1 MANYVKFKQGL
12 KKDFNTTNQPLTNG
26 MIYFVIDEHNN
37 GSIYYDTIVDGE
49 HATKEGTVHRVKFSG
64 LPIKITG
71 SVIGTGVISKDGE
84 TIEINTST
92 NHSHGLAHQDFT
104 VTLSNDDTNLKWTRL
119 GNQNGEGFWLKSI
132 KGDVKAPAWFQPNYG
147 AGIAFGGGSTKG
159 IISVKYNEPSIR
171 FAGGNG
177 DAPVWYFTI
186 TGAND
191 KTYDLSKI
199 GGHSSDSAKLDHNLI
214 FKIASTA
221 DATQGGNGTATD
233 LSGSAVDLYLP
244 TKISGFDLLQ
254 ATRFQGNADTSTVA
268 AKLGK
273 GGNTSLPMTFY
284 WDGSKGT
291 QPTWL
296 WGGENGIDMYV
307 YNPSN
312 FRVAHSV
319 NTAGLD
325 HDVTFKISK
334 VANATTGE
342 AGVVTKLTGALLE
355 LILPASISGF
365 NLIQSTRFQGNA
377 DSATVAS
384 RANSLFLNPSNRQ
397 ENIDYQI
404 NSDKYQ
410 SRVTYSLASSIT
422 KTGKPPVGDSHVL
435 TFGWDGSGWGAQLA
449 ITADAKPHMAIR
461 GATVDEK
468 GVSIWDETWS
478 TVLDSSNYTSY
489 INNYYWANVKVSTA
503 SSMETKPTFNTAYT
517 SNWWRS
523 TGKTGWWND
532 TYSGGIAMEDK
543 TYVKVAGNKSFL
555 IPNGSL
561 KIGGNGDIF
570 FATGYDDATLK
581 IYGQTNTDFGVET
594 IVIQTCFDNR
604 DPQTSEYTTQYANRC
619 NLLLQP
625 RGGQVYIGKNLTTPG
640 DIGYKLLV
648 GGNQWIEGN
657 LVFKGAKEI
666 KFIGSKQ
673 TYSMIRFIDN
683 TSDAYGNGISIGG
696 GGSTV
701 IGAGESA
708 MSYVTNGGD
717 ERLFLLSDG
726 AINIEAGGDT
736 ISNRKGLQVTSDGHI
751 LPIKAENSNPN
762 AQDLGS
768 AADYWRNLYI
778 NNITLQGQ
786 VGNRLVWTNGS
797 KILQAGYHY
806 ADTDRIAINTAGRQ
820 GYNFYVNGSS
830 YFSSN
835 TYIHRNYFLNNPSTG
850 AGELVLTALGYK
862 SAGYPVYNDPEF
874 AKGANGISVYNNSS
888 NGVVTHA
895 IVSDA
900 SSGNSSGK
908 ILKIT
913 HTGSGS
919 PGFGGFVQYISSR
932 ANAIFIQIFRAKI
945 PTGRNVA
952 TASNSMGDNYKDEW
966 LTPTTGTGRW
976 EWYARRVICGASGTF
991 STGGYVYIKDGAA
1004 PTASSP
1010 LVWYLSYCN
1019 VIDITKGN
1027 YDGLRTRYSDFV
1039 IYDSG
1044 EDGKDNKTPI
1054 NDKYVAKIV
1063 AKTSNGTTFTLR
1075 GLNGAGNELADAVLT
1090 IPNAGSGKAGLI
1102 TDAAQTIYGEKTL
1115 TSNLRFANVTTG
1127 TRGIVGTIADNNYW
1141 RVVGR
1146 ADKTNEGYL
1155 EIATGDDANEPIYMR
1170 QYSGVFGTVKRTFT
1184 ILDGSGCSRAPEL
1197 FEAKK
1202 VHVNSKLNQSTAIA
1216 DISYQFQVTG
1226 TSNFTDTVNISG
1238 VTNHHNNIQIDAN
1251 YSIARPGRGSN
1262 WFGSHNTAMIRMT
1275 TIDGWAPLL
1284 AQRATNG
1291 YWVLGHYNNGGEF
1304 NDQWIFGYL
1313 ANSNLEGTSGAKNDL
1328 STKYRM
1334 RNVGGEKNILF
1345 STYNAQIGSSTNPV
1359 YIKSNGEAVACT
1371 YSLSATIEAGTANR
1385 MAYYKTA
1392 NQIGSS
1398 GHYVTSNQVGIN
1410 ASSSKNY
1417 TFYVGGDS
1425 LFDNAVTI
1433 NGNVHILPDTD
1444 VGLNGAGSL
1453 VIGNKAGQ
1461 NLGIDGNEIMARNN
1475 SKASALYLN
1484 NEGGVVQVGQD
1495 GITIQAKASST
1506 NLQSGGLRIS
1516 SENAGNSGNVALEL
1530 YRGNNGSWQIAN
1542 EGAIL
1547 YFRTNWVGEKKATY
1561 AKNTLIID
1569 NTTGSA
1575 SIPYLAIGQEERN
1588 TTYGLYVVSSQSW
1601 IKNTLWTGNV
1611 YPDTNNTRE
1620 CGTNNYFWN
1629 KMNTNWLNVNR
1640 GTSQTD
1646 GGITLYGGDVNY
1658 GIIFRTTKNQ
1668 GTHGYV
1674 SGDWA
1679 TYFTMSNSAGRG
1691 WIFKRWGV
1699 GNVASISTDG
1709 NAYFN
1714 GHIRAASTG
1723 GSWLDGQRYNY
1734 GGYNLLDATN
1744 SESYW
1749 PWLRQ
1754 TNTNTKKWFSFGILA
1769 NSFYLIGSSTNRT
1782 DNGYDFG
1789 WQFDISNGNTTFN
1802 TNGNKN
1808 NTSKTVINGR
1818 LIVNPY
1824 YSTEQSY
1831 SEGIRVNRANN
1842 GWANIILGGD
1852 NGSSTGTSSTTW
1864 LIGHRGSNGTSSGS
1878 GGSNGANLTGKI
1890 NDLTIEVNSSSGQ
1903 GLTLPV
1909 AQGELLTWQQR
1920 PIMAQLPAQ
1929 GGSATILNN
1938 ANYKTAYLATTSNGN
1953 ASMGLVSA
1961 NWYHVMN
1968 FRHLDNNGFNSQFVL
1983 PLNHNGQAAW
1993 RLSSGTTWEPWNYI
2007 FDDNHAMI
2015 PASNNVY
2022 NIGSASNYWATGYIN
2037 TLYVAGNAYANGSNR
2052 IPTTGNT
2059 TGTIGSATVPVYS
2072 DNGVLKTITSY
2083 SGNAATATTAS
2094 KLSRNAGSATKP
2106 IYFSGGVPVQ
2116 CNDTLGVSISGNAAS
2131 ATYTT
2136 QLLGV
2141 NGSNTPYSAVEGNL
2155 IRAVWNVKGDSRW
2168 YLKAGTYNCRVNY
2181 ADNAGNAD
2189 TIDGYHASEVYKAA
2203 THTINNYSSVNDWVQ
2218 IATINIDGTDLA
2230 MGGFTAILSNR
2241 EYLDGSSFILT
2252 VAIRRNSVT
2261 SASCQAFYTPIGS
2274 SSPREITI
2282 RSNDGVNFYIYLKS
2296 ELNSWT
2302 TYYNVTK
2309 IMTENKV
2316 IFENTGISS
2325 TNLITGDVLKVTA
2338 TRGGYV
2344 NRAVNANNTKEVWN
2358 DSSYMS
2364 FHWNGQSGQPTWL
2377 WGGNNDTNMYVYNP
2391 SNFRVSYANNAG
2403 DADTVDGYHASD
2415 LAKKTDVSNSYVKK
2429 AGDTMT
2435 GELKN
2440 SSNDFTLSSN
2450 SNEQRFK
2457 FLNAS
2462 KNKHTVYFYK
2472 GAGTSSTIV
2481 GLWDS
2486 TDGQIWTYN
2495 TSGYFNLDKRV
2506 VIGGYNN
2513 SNYSLSTSSFI
2524 CDSWIRTTG
2533 STGWYN
2539 ETYGGGWHMS
2549 DSTYIRNYNSKH
2561 LYITG
2566 RLGVNCEL
2574 RLWEAGRQITR
2585 AGNSVAWI
2593 NGRDGAL
2600 IRQDSYTGYNPIFS
2614 CKTTNGSWELGPYD
2628 NNILY
2633 FTYGTDSNHKAGK
2646 NSVEHPLRLMPG
2658 KGVLLSGLNYG
2669 TSLPSS
2675 GTNGQVFFKI

>member
-26 MIYFVIDEHNN
+26 MIYFVIDENNN
-37 GSIYYDTIVDGE
+37 GSIYYDTIVDGAQ
-49 HATKEGTVHRVKFSG
+49 ATKKGTVHRVKFSG

-71 SVIGTGVISKDGE
+71 SVTGTGVISKDGE
-84 TIEINTST
+84 SIEINTST
-92 NHSHGLAHQDFT
+92 NHSHGLVHQDFT
-104 VTLSNDDTNLKWTRL
+104 VTLTNDDTNLKWTRL
-119 GNQNGEGFWLKSI
+119 GNQNDEGFWLKSI
-132 KGDVKAPAWFQPNYG
+132 RGQAKTPVWFLPDYS
-147 AGIAFGGGSTKG
+147 AGIAFGGADTKG
-159 IISVKYNEPSIR
+159 IISVRYSQPGIR

-199 GGHSSDSAKLDHNLI
+199 GGHSSDSAKLDHNVT

-221 DATQGGNGTATD
+221 DATNGANGTKTD
-233 LSGSAVDLYLP
+233 LSGSAVNLYLP

-254 ATRFQGNADTSTVA
+254 AS
-268 AKLGK
+268 
-273 GGNTSLPMTFY
+273 
-284 WDGSKGT
+284 
-291 QPTWL
+291 
-296 WGGENGIDMYV
+296 
-307 YNPSN
+307 
-312 FRVAHSV
+312 
-319 NTAGLD
+319 
-325 HDVTFKISK
+325 
-334 VANATTGE
+334 
-342 AGVVTKLTGALLE
+342 
-355 LILPASISGF
+355 
-365 NLIQSTRFQGNA
+365 RFQGNA
-377 DSATVAS
+377 DSATYATS
-384 RANSLFLNPSNRQ
+384 AGYAKGLFLNPETHQ
-397 ENIDYQI
+397 EDMNFNLADA
-404 NSDKYQ
+404 KYIK
-410 SRVTYSLASSIT
+410 RVTYSMATSTT
-422 KTGKPPVGDSHVL
+422 KKNKPPIGDANILS
-435 TFGWDGSGWGAQLA
+435 FGWDNSGYGSQLA
-449 ITADAKPHMAIR
+449 IQNGSAGHLAVR
-461 GATVDEK
+461 GSGSNN
-468 GVSIWDETWS
+468 GVSSWGEWS

-503 SSMETKPTFNTAYT
+503 SSTETKPTFNTAYT

-543 TYVKVAGNKSFL
+543 IYVKVAGNKSFL

-581 IYGQTNTDFGVET
+581 IYGQTNTDFGAET

-625 RGGQVYIGKNLTTPG
+625 RGGQVYIGVNLTTVG
-640 DIGYKLLV
+640 DPGYKLLV
-648 GGNQWIEGN
+648 GGNQWINGN
-657 LVFKGAKEI
+657 LIFNGAKEI

-683 TSDAYGNGISIGG
+683 TSDIYGNGISIGG

-708 MSYVTNGGD
+708 MSYVTSGGD

-806 ADTDRIAINTAGRQ
+806 ADTDRIAINTAERQ

-874 AKGANGISVYNNSS
+874 AKGANGILVYNNSD

-913 HTGSGS
+913 HTGSGF
-919 PGFGGFVQYISSR
+919 PGFGGFVQRISSR

-991 STGGYVYIKDGAA
+991 STGGHVYIKDGAA

-1063 AKTSNGTTFTLR
+1063 TKTSNGTTFTLR

-1090 IPNAGSGKAGLI
+1090 IPNAGSDKAGLI
-1102 TDAAQTIYGEKTL
+1102 TNAAQGIYGEKTL
-1115 TSNLRFANVTTG
+1115 HENLRFSNISTG
-1127 TRGIVGTIADNNYW
+1127 TRGIIGSIADNDYW

-1146 ADKTNEGYL
+1146 ADATNQGYL
-1155 EIATGDDANEPIYMR
+1155 EIATGDDTNEPIYMR
-1170 QYSGVFGTVKRTFT
+1170 QYSGIFGTVTRTFT
-1184 ILDGSGCSRAPEL
+1184 VLDGSGRSRAPEL

-1202 VHVNSKLNQSTAIA
+1202 IHVNSKLNQSTAIA
-1216 DISYQFQVTG
+1216 DIGYQFQVTG
-1226 TSNFTDTVNISG
+1226 TSNFTDNVDISG
-1238 VTNHHNNIQIDAN
+1238 ITTHHNNIQMDSN
-1251 YSIARPGRGSN
+1251 YSISKPGKSSD
-1262 WFGSHNTAMIRMT
+1262 WYGSHTNAMIRMT
-1275 TIDGWAPLL
+1275 TINGWAPLL

-1291 YWVLGHYNNGGEF
+1291 YWVLGHFNNGSDF

-1359 YIKSNGEAVACT
+1359 YIKSNGEAVACS

-1433 NGNVHILPDTD
+1433 NGNVHILPYTD
-1444 VGLNGAGSL
+1444 VDLNGAGAL

-1484 NEGGVVQVGQD
+1484 NEGGIVQVGQD

-1542 EGAIL
+1542 ERAIL

-1601 IKNTLWTGNV
+1601 IKNTLWTGHV
-1611 YPDTNNTRE
+1611 YPDANNKWDLGSAQYQWHSFHVFRDLNIYGNESTTDE
-1620 CGTNNYFWN
+1620 SHIKFNASN
-1629 KMNTNWLNVNR
+1629 KTQR
-1640 GTSQTD
+1640 AI
-1646 GGITLYGGDVNY
+1646 IT
-1658 GIIFRTTKNQ
+1658 
-1668 GTHGYV
+1668 
-1674 SGDWA
+1674 
-1679 TYFTMSNSAGRG
+1679 
-1691 WIFKRWGV
+1691 
-1699 GNVASISTDG
+1699 
-1709 NAYFN
+1709 FN
-1714 GHIRAASTG
+1714 G
-1723 GSWLDGQRYNY
+1723 N
-1734 GGYNLLDATN
+1734 
-1744 SESYW
+1744 
-1749 PWLRQ
+1749 
-1754 TNTNTKKWFSFGILA
+1754 
-1769 NSFYLIGSSTNRT
+1769 T
-1782 DNGYDFG
+1782 DNGAQSNTHLKIATSFGAIKIKPANGYLDLGSGNDLHIQANTKSFNQDIIAAYDAPGGGYGIDLVIGGGATTVVGAGESAAEMRSVGASANENLYLTADANVFLYSNCDSIG
-1789 WQFDISNGNTTFN
+1789 NRKYVVFDISRNFYPDT
-1802 TNGNKN
+1802 
-1808 NTSKTVINGR
+1808 
-1818 LIVNPY
+1818 
-1824 YSTEQSY
+1824 
-1831 SEGIRVNRANN
+1831 
-1842 GWANIILGGD
+1842 D
-1852 NGSSTGTSSTTW
+1852 
-1864 LIGHRGSNGTSSGS
+1864 SSGS
-1878 GGSNGANLTGKI
+1878 IGISNKRWHNGYFNYLNITGNCSEGMAYSTRNPKIIFSGSNGAQPVGIVYTNTDVYRPTKGLKIMDVNNDDAQNVWLEVQGDIWTGGNIRI
-1890 NDLTIEVNSSSGQ
+1890 NHNKSLIQNQVDTSNYTEAIKWYKGGKSQNTYDPQIGQ
-1903 GLTLPV
+1903 HNTGNGGTGSICILPY
-1909 AQGELLTWQQR
+1909 ATATEPW
-1920 PIMAQLPAQ
+1920 
-1929 GGSATILNN
+1929 GGSV
-1938 ANYKTAYLATTSNGN
+1938 
-1953 ASMGLVSA
+1953 GLFIAKSR
-1961 NWYHVMN
+1961 ML
-1968 FRHLDNNGFNSQFVL
+1968 LDNCRV
-1983 PLNHNGQAAW
+1983 
-1993 RLSSGTTWEPWNYI
+1993 
-2007 FDDNHAMI
+2007 
-2015 PASNNVY
+2015 
-2022 NIGSASNYWATGYIN
+2022 
-2037 TLYVAGNAYANGSNR
+2037 
-2052 IPTTGNT
+2052 PTTGNSG
-2059 TGTIGSATVPVYS
+2059 GTVGSATVPVYS
-2072 DNGVLKTITSY
+2072 DGGVLKTITSY

-2116 CNDTLGVSISGNAAS
+2116 CNDTLEVNISGNAATATVASS
-2131 ATYTT
+2131 ANKLNTSAGGNTNPIYFTN
-2136 QLLGV
+2136 GV
-2141 NGSNTPYSAVEGNL
+2141 PVRSTASVGSANQPVYLNNGVITACAGSQSGTEKQQSFKINGSNGTVHWYYLGNLVSNGDNSEVIIDIYTGNGYNGAGNQNTHISIFVKDGWQSTQAAENSFGISYLVDHSDVNAIAIKVKGMASAHNVIDLYVYLPWDYSDGYYSIKGYYSAWTHKG
-2155 IRAVWNVKGDSRW
+2155 IRSTTEPTSGEVQNCVFGAFRAGQVYGAVWNDYAEYRQTKKYVQPGYCVIETGKGDLIKSSKRLQPGANIVSDTFGFAIGETEQTKTPLAVSGRVLA
-2168 YLKAGTYNCRVNY
+2168 YPYEDRDSYQAGDPVCSGPN
-2181 ADNAGNAD
+2181 G
-2189 TIDGYHASEVYKAA
+2189 TISKMTREEV
-2203 THTINNYSSVNDWVQ
+2203 
-2218 IATINIDGTDLA
+2218 
-2230 MGGFTAILSNR
+2230 R
-2241 EYLDGSSFILT
+2241 EYPERIIGT
-2252 VAIRRNSVT
+2252 VS
-2261 SASCQAFYTPIGS
+2261 
-2274 SSPREITI
+2274 EIPSYEIWGTG
-2282 RSNDGVNFYIYLKS
+2282 NVKVNNRI
-2296 ELNSWT
+2296 W
-2302 TYYNVTK
+2302 
-2309 IMTENKV
+2309 IKV
-2316 IFENTGISS
+2316 
-2325 TNLITGDVLKVTA
+2325 K
-2338 TRGGYV
+2338 
-2344 NRAVNANNTKEVWN
+2344 
-2358 DSSYMS
+2358 
-2364 FHWNGQSGQPTWL
+2364 
-2377 WGGNNDTNMYVYNP
+2377 
-2391 SNFRVSYANNAG
+2391 
-2403 DADTVDGYHASD
+2403 
-2415 LAKKTDVSNSYVKK
+2415 
-2429 AGDTMT
+2429 
-2435 GELKN
+2435 
-2440 SSNDFTLSSN
+2440 
-2450 SNEQRFK
+2450 
-2457 FLNAS
+2457 
-2462 KNKHTVYFYK
+2462 
-2472 GAGTSSTIV
+2472 
-2481 GLWDS
+2481 
-2486 TDGQIWTYN
+2486 
-2495 TSGYFNLDKRV
+2495 
-2506 VIGGYNN
+2506 
-2513 SNYSLSTSSFI
+2513 
-2524 CDSWIRTTG
+2524 
-2533 STGWYN
+2533 
-2539 ETYGGGWHMS
+2539 
-2549 DSTYIRNYNSKH
+2549 
-2561 LYITG
+2561 
-2566 RLGVNCEL
+2566 
-2574 RLWEAGRQITR
+2574 
-2585 AGNSVAWI
+2585 
-2593 NGRDGAL
+2593 
-2600 IRQDSYTGYNPIFS
+2600 
-2614 CKTTNGSWELGPYD
+2614 
-2628 NNILY
+2628 
-2633 FTYGTDSNHKAGK
+2633 
-2646 NSVEHPLRLMPG
+2646 
-2658 KGVLLSGLNYG
+2658 
-2669 TSLPSS
+2669 
-2675 GTNGQVFFKI
+2675 

>member
-26 MIYFVIDEHNN
+26 MIYFVIDENNN
-37 GSIYYDTIVDGE
+37 GSIYYDTIVDGKQ
-49 HATKEGTVHRVKFSG
+49 ATKNGTVHRVKFSG

-71 SVIGTGVISKDGE
+71 SVTGTGVISQDGE

-132 KGDVKAPAWFQPNYG
+132 KGNVKAPAWFQPNYG

-199 GGHSSDSAKLDHNLI
+199 GGHSSDSAKLDHNVI

-221 DATQGGNGTATD
+221 DATNGANGTKTD
-233 LSGSAVDLYLP
+233 LSGSAVNLYLP

-254 ATRFQGNADTSTVA
+254 AS
-268 AKLGK
+268 
-273 GGNTSLPMTFY
+273 
-284 WDGSKGT
+284 
-291 QPTWL
+291 
-296 WGGENGIDMYV
+296 
-307 YNPSN
+307 
-312 FRVAHSV
+312 
-319 NTAGLD
+319 
-325 HDVTFKISK
+325 
-334 VANATTGE
+334 
-342 AGVVTKLTGALLE
+342 
-355 LILPASISGF
+355 
-365 NLIQSTRFQGNA
+365 RFQGNA
-377 DSATVAS
+377 DSATYATS
-384 RANSLFLNPSNRQ
+384 AGYAKGLFLNPETRQ
-397 ENIDYQI
+397 EDMNFNLADA
-404 NSDKYQ
+404 KYIK
-410 SRVTYSLASSIT
+410 RVTYSMATSTT
-422 KTGKPPVGDSHVL
+422 KKNKPPIGDANILS
-435 TFGWDGSGWGAQLA
+435 FGWDNSGYGSQLA
-449 ITADAKPHMAIR
+449 IQIGSAGHLAVR
-461 GATVDEK
+461 GSGSNNGASSWGE
-468 GVSIWDETWS
+468 WS

-503 SSMETKPTFNTAYT
+503 SSTETKPTFNTAYT

-570 FATGYDDATLK
+570 FATGNNNATLK
-581 IYGQTNTDFGVET
+581 IYGQTNTDFGIET
-594 IVIQTCFDNR
+594 IVIQTCFDNQ
-604 DPQTSEYTTQYANRC
+604 DPQTSGYTTQYAERC

-640 DIGYKLLV
+640 DVGYKLLV

-835 TYIHRNYFLNNPSTG
+835 TYIHRNHFLNNPSTG

-874 AKGANGISVYNNSS
+874 ATGSNNISVYNNAS
-888 NGVVTHA
+888 NGTVTHA

-908 ILKIT
+908 VLKIT

-966 LTPTTGTGRW
+966 LTPTAGTGRW

-991 STGGYVYIKDGAA
+991 STGGHVYIKDGAA

-1019 VIDITKGN
+1019 VIDVTKGN

-1039 IYDSG
+1039 TYDSG
-1044 EDGKDNKTPI
+1044 EDGKDNKTSI

-1063 AKTSNGTTFTLR
+1063 TKTSNGTTFTLR

-1090 IPNAGSGKAGLI
+1090 IPNAGSDKAGLI
-1102 TDAAQTIYGEKTL
+1102 TNAAQGIYGEKTL
-1115 TSNLRFANVTTG
+1115 HENLRFSNISTG
-1127 TRGIVGTIADNNYW
+1127 TRGIIGSIADNDCW
-1141 RVVGR
+1141 RVVGC

-1155 EIATGDDANEPIYMR
+1155 EIATGDDTNEPIYMR
-1170 QYSGVFGTVKRTFT
+1170 QYSGVFGTVTRTFT
-1184 ILDGSGCSRAPEL
+1184 ILDGSGRSRAPEL

-1202 VHVNSKLNQSTAIA
+1202 IHVNSKLNQNNAIA
-1216 DISYQFQVTG
+1216 DIGYQFQVTG

-1251 YSIARPGRGSN
+1251 YNIAKPGKSSA
-1262 WFGSHNTAMIRMT
+1262 WYGSHNNAMIRMT
-1275 TIDGWAPLL
+1275 SVNNWSPLL
-1284 AQRATNG
+1284 AQKATNG
-1291 YWVLGHYNNGGEF
+1291 YWILGHYNYHNEKDEKDKNNDF
-1304 NDQWIFGYL
+1304 RDQWLFGYL
-1313 ANSNLEGTSGAKNDL
+1313 SDSNLEGTTGASNSLTTIYRLLNIGGNDNQ
-1328 STKYRM
+1328 RM
-1334 RNVGGEKNILF
+1334 FVSAK
-1345 STYNAQIGSSTNPV
+1345 YNAAVGSGTQPV
-1359 YIKSNGEAVACT
+1359 YVQSNGNVATCS

-1392 NQIGSS
+1392 NQISSS
-1398 GHYVTSNQVGIN
+1398 GHYVTSSQVGIN

-1461 NLGIDGNEIMARNN
+1461 NLGIDGNEIMSRNN

-1484 NEGGVVQVGQD
+1484 NEGGIVQVGQD
-1495 GITIQAKASST
+1495 GITVQAKASST

-1516 SENAGNSGNVALEL
+1516 SESAGNSGNVALEL

-1547 YFRTNWVGEKKATY
+1547 YFRTNWVGDRKTIY

-1601 IKNTLWTGNV
+1601 IKNTLWTGHV
-1611 YPDTNNTRE
+1611 YPDANNK
-1620 CGTNNYFWN
+1620 WN
-1629 KMNTNWLNVNR
+1629 LGSAQYQWHSFHVFRDLNIYGNES
-1640 GTSQTD
+1640 TTD
-1646 GGITLYGGDVNY
+1646 ESHIKFNASNKTQRA
-1658 GIIFRTTKNQ
+1658 IIAF
-1668 GTHGYV
+1668 
-1674 SGDWA
+1674 
-1679 TYFTMSNSAGRG
+1679 
-1691 WIFKRWGV
+1691 
-1699 GNVASISTDG
+1699 
-1709 NAYFN
+1709 
-1714 GHIRAASTG
+1714 
-1723 GSWLDGQRYNY
+1723 
-1734 GGYNLLDATN
+1734 
-1744 SESYW
+1744 
-1749 PWLRQ
+1749 
-1754 TNTNTKKWFSFGILA
+1754 
-1769 NSFYLIGSSTNRT
+1769 
-1782 DNGYDFG
+1782 
-1789 WQFDISNGNTTFN
+1789 NGNTNNDAQSDTHLKIATSFGAIKIKPANGYLDLGSGNDLHIQANTKSYNQDIIAAYDSPNAHGIDLVIGSGATTIVGAGESAAAMYSAGIKNTENLYLSADGNVFLYTNCDTIANRRYACFDTGRNFYPDADNSGSIGTFGNRWNTGWFN
-1802 TNGNKN
+1802 TLNLAG
-1808 NTSKTVINGR
+1808 
-1818 LIVNPY
+1818 
-1824 YSTEQSY
+1824 
-1831 SEGIRVNRANN
+1831 A
-1842 GWANIILGGD
+1842 
-1852 NGSSTGTSSTTW
+1852 TSST
-1864 LIGHRGSNGTSSGS
+1864 IANSSPRIIFQEK
-1878 GGSNGANLTGKI
+1878 NGANKIQAVGIVYTDTDAYRPTKGLKIMDVDGSDGGNVWLEVQGDIWTGGNIRI
-1890 NDLTIEVNSSSGQ
+1890 NNNKSLIQNQGDTSNYTEAIKWYKGGKSQNTYDPQIGQ
-1903 GLTLPV
+1903 YNTGSDGNGSICILPY
-1909 AQGELLTWQQR
+1909 ATATSPW
-1920 PIMAQLPAQ
+1920 
-1929 GGSATILNN
+1929 GGSV
-1938 ANYKTAYLATTSNGN
+1938 
-1953 ASMGLVSA
+1953 GLFIAKSR
-1961 NWYHVMN
+1961 ML
-1968 FRHLDNNGFNSQFVL
+1968 LDNYRV
-1983 PLNHNGQAAW
+1983 
-1993 RLSSGTTWEPWNYI
+1993 
-2007 FDDNHAMI
+2007 
-2015 PASNNVY
+2015 
-2022 NIGSASNYWATGYIN
+2022 
-2037 TLYVAGNAYANGSNR
+2037 
-2052 IPTTGNT
+2052 PTTGNSG
-2059 TGTIGSATVPVYS
+2059 GTVGSATVPVYS
-2072 DNGVLKTITSY
+2072 DGGVLKTITSY

-2116 CNDTLGVSISGNAAS
+2116 CNDTLGVNISGNAAS

-2141 NGSNTPYSAVEGNL
+2141 QNNGSNTPYSATEGNL

-2189 TIDGYHASEVYKAA
+2189 T
-2203 THTINNYSSVNDWVQ
+2203 
-2218 IATINIDGTDLA
+2218 
-2230 MGGFTAILSNR
+2230 
-2241 EYLDGSSFILT
+2241 
-2252 VAIRRNSVT
+2252 
-2261 SASCQAFYTPIGS
+2261 
-2274 SSPREITI
+2274 
-2282 RSNDGVNFYIYLKS
+2282 
-2296 ELNSWT
+2296 
-2302 TYYNVTK
+2302 
-2309 IMTENKV
+2309 
-2316 IFENTGISS
+2316 
-2325 TNLITGDVLKVTA
+2325 
-2338 TRGGYV
+2338 
-2344 NRAVNANNTKEVWN
+2344 
-2358 DSSYMS
+2358 
-2364 FHWNGQSGQPTWL
+2364 
-2377 WGGNNDTNMYVYNP
+2377 
-2391 SNFRVSYANNAG
+2391 
-2403 DADTVDGYHASD
+2403 VDGYHAADLFSGGYKTTLDLSALNNNLYYPVTGASIPANGYHKIKVTVHLNSGTKPSWATHNSGFTTNVELYTTACGWGTTHGETIVLNDSYKFTNCGQVVGFTQNGNTSTPVLWLRGGGQYFVECDYNASWTIRTSLYYTQGSSSD
-2415 LAKKTDVSNSYVKK
+2415 TYKQTVEPQSSYPGFK
-2429 AGDTMT
+2429 AGD
-2435 GELKN
+2435 G
-2440 SSNDFTLSSN
+2440 
-2450 SNEQRFK
+2450 
-2457 FLNAS
+2457 
-2462 KNKHTVYFYK
+2462 
-2472 GAGTSSTIV
+2472 GAING
-2481 GLWDS
+2481 
-2486 TDGQIWTYN
+2486 
-2495 TSGYFNLDKRV
+2495 
-2506 VIGGYNN
+2506 VI
-2513 SNYSLSTSSFI
+2513 
-2524 CDSWIRTTG
+2524 
-2533 STGWYN
+2533 
-2539 ETYGGGWHMS
+2539 
-2549 DSTYIRNYNSKH
+2549 
-2561 LYITG
+2561 
-2566 RLGVNCEL
+2566 
-2574 RLWEAGRQITR
+2574 R
-2585 AGNSVAWI
+2585 AGQVYGAVWNDYAEYRQTKEYIQPGYCVIETGKGDLIKSFERLQPGANIVSDTFGFAI
-2593 NGRDGAL
+2593 GETEQTKTPLAVSGRVLAYPYED
-2600 IRQDSYTGYNPIFS
+2600 RDSYQAGDPVCSGPNGTISKMTREEVREYPDRIIGTVSEIPDYEVWGTGNV
-2614 CKTTNGSWELGPYD
+2614 KV
-2628 NNILY
+2628 NNRIWI
-2633 FTYGTDSNHKAGK
+2633 KVK
-2646 NSVEHPLRLMPG
+2646 
-2658 KGVLLSGLNYG
+2658 
-2669 TSLPSS
+2669 
-2675 GTNGQVFFKI
+2675 

>member
-26 MIYFVIDEHNN
+26 MIYFVIDENNN
-37 GSIYYDTIVDGE
+37 GSIYYDTIVDGKQ
-49 HATKEGTVHRVKFSG
+49 ATKKGTVHRVKFSG

-84 TIEINTST
+84 SIEINTST

-147 AGIAFGGGSTKG
+147 AGVAFGGGSTKG
-159 IISVKYNEPSIR
+159 IISVKYNEPSVR

-199 GGHSSDSAKLDHNLI
+199 GGHSSDSAKLDHNVT

-221 DATQGGNGTATD
+221 DATNGANGTKTD
-233 LSGSAVDLYLP
+233 LSGAAVNLYLP

-254 ATRFQGNADTSTVA
+254 AS
-268 AKLGK
+268 
-273 GGNTSLPMTFY
+273 
-284 WDGSKGT
+284 
-291 QPTWL
+291 
-296 WGGENGIDMYV
+296 
-307 YNPSN
+307 
-312 FRVAHSV
+312 
-319 NTAGLD
+319 
-325 HDVTFKISK
+325 
-334 VANATTGE
+334 
-342 AGVVTKLTGALLE
+342 
-355 LILPASISGF
+355 
-365 NLIQSTRFQGNA
+365 RFQGNA
-377 DSATVAS
+377 DSATYATS
-384 RANSLFLNPSNRQ
+384 AGYAKGLFLNPETRQ
-397 ENIDYQI
+397 EDMNFNLADA
-404 NSDKYQ
+404 KYIKK
-410 SRVTYSLASSIT
+410 VTYSMATSTT
-422 KTGKPPVGDSHVL
+422 KKNKPPIGDANILS
-435 TFGWDGSGWGAQLA
+435 FGWDNSGYGSQLA
-449 ITADAKPHMAIR
+449 IQNGSAGHLAVR
-461 GATVDEK
+461 GSGSTNGASSWGE
-468 GVSIWDETWS
+468 WS

-489 INNYYWANVKVSTA
+489 INNYYWANVKVSTT
-503 SSMETKPTFNTAYT
+503 SSTETKPTFNTAYT

-543 TYVKVAGNKSFL
+543 IYVKVAGNKSFL
-555 IPNGSL
+555 IPKGSL

-581 IYGQTNTDFGVET
+581 IYGQTNTNFGVET
-594 IVIQTCFDNR
+594 IVIQTCFDNQ

-625 RGGQVYIGKNLTTPG
+625 KGGQVYIGKNLTTLG
-640 DIGYKLLV
+640 DVEYKLLV

-666 KFIGSKQ
+666 KFIGSKA

-683 TSDAYGNGISIGG
+683 TSDNYGNGISIGG

-726 AINIEAGGDT
+726 AINIEAGGET

-751 LPIKAENSNPN
+751 LPIKVENSNPN

-797 KILQAGYHY
+797 KILQAGSHY
-806 ADTDRIAINTAGRQ
+806 ADIDRIAINTAGRQ

-835 TYIHRNYFLNNPSTG
+835 TYIHRNHFLNNHSTG

-862 SAGYPVYNDPEF
+862 SAGYPIYNDPEF
-874 AKGANGISVYNNSS
+874 AKGTNGVSVYNNAS
-888 NGVVTHA
+888 NGAVTHA

-900 SSGNSSGK
+900 SNGNSSGK

-913 HTGSGS
+913 HTGSCF

-952 TASNSMGDNYKDEW
+952 TGSNSMGDNYKDEW
-966 LTPTTGTGRW
+966 LTPTAGTGRW

-991 STGGYVYIKDGAA
+991 STGGYIYIKDGAT

-1044 EDGKDNKTPI
+1044 EDGKDNKIPI

-1063 AKTSNGTTFTLR
+1063 TKTSNGTTFTLR

-1090 IPNAGSGKAGLI
+1090 IPNAGSNKAGLI
-1102 TDAAQTIYGEKTL
+1102 TNTEQGIYGEKTL
-1115 TSNLRFANVTTG
+1115 YDNLHFASVSTG
-1127 TRGIVGTIADNNYW
+1127 TRRGIIGRIADNDYW
-1141 RVVGR
+1141 RVVGC
-1146 ADKTNEGYL
+1146 ADKTDEGYL
-1155 EIATGDDANEPIYMR
+1155 EIATGDNENESIYAR
-1170 QYSGVFGTVKRTFT
+1170 QYFGVFQTVKRTFT
-1184 ILDGSGCSRAPEL
+1184 ILDRSGRSRAPEL

-1202 VHVNSKLNQSTAIA
+1202 IHVNSKLDQSVAIA
-1216 DISYQFQVTG
+1216 DIGYQFQVTG
-1226 TSNFTDTVNISG
+1226 TSNFTDSVDISG
-1238 VTNHHNNIQIDAN
+1238 VTTHHNSIQMDAN
-1251 YSIARPGRGSN
+1251 YSFSKPGHSVN
-1262 WFGSHNTAMIRMT
+1262 WNQSHSMAMIRIT
-1275 TIDGWAPLL
+1275 TTNGWTPIL
-1284 AQRATNG
+1284 AQKSSTG
-1291 YWVLGHYNNGGEF
+1291 YWTLGHWDLNNFKDEWVIGFLSDTNLSGV
-1304 NDQWIFGYL
+1304 
-1313 ANSNLEGTSGAKNDL
+1313 ANAKNDL
-1328 STKYRM
+1328 TTKYRI
-1334 RNVGGEKNILF
+1334 RNVGGEKNLIF
-1345 STYNAQIGSSTNPV
+1345 ASYNTQIGSSTNPV
-1359 YIKSNGEAVACT
+1359 YIKSNGEAVACS

-1398 GHYVTSNQVGIN
+1398 NHYVTSSQVGIN
-1410 ASSSKNY
+1410 ASSSKDY

-1433 NGNVHILPDTD
+1433 NGNVHILSDTD

-1453 VIGNKAGQ
+1453 VIGNKAGH
-1461 NLGIDGNEIMARNN
+1461 NLGIDCNEVMARNN
-1475 SKASALYLN
+1475 SKASVLYLN
-1484 NEGGVVQVGQD
+1484 DEGGVVQVGQD

-1506 NLQSGGLRIS
+1506 NLESGGLRIS
-1516 SENAGNSGNVALEL
+1516 SKNAGNSGNVALEL

-1542 EGAIL
+1542 ENAIL
-1547 YFRTNWVGEKKATY
+1547 YFRTNWVGDRKTTY
-1561 AKNTLIID
+1561 AKNALIID
-1569 NTTGSA
+1569 DTTGSA
-1575 SIPYLAIGQEERN
+1575 SLPYLAIGQEERN

-1611 YPDTNNTRE
+1611 YPDKNNARE

-1640 GTSQTD
+1640 GCYSED
-1646 GGITLYGGDVNY
+1646 GGITLYGGDINY
-1658 GIIFRTTKNQ
+1658 GIIFRTTKSQ

-1679 TYFTMSNSAGRG
+1679 TYFTMSNSANRG
-1691 WIFKRWGV
+1691 WIFKRYGS

-1714 GHIRAASTG
+1714 GHIRAASTRS
-1723 GSWLDGQRYNY
+1723 SWIDGQRYNY
-1734 GGYNLLDATN
+1734 GGYNLLNATN

-1754 TNTNTKKWFSFGILA
+1754 TNTSTKKWFSFGILST
-1769 NSFYLIGSSTNRT
+1769 SFYLIGSSADRV
-1782 DNGYDFG
+1782 DDGYDFG

-1802 TNGNKN
+1802 TDGNEN
-1808 NTSKTVINGR
+1808 STSKTVINGR

-1824 YSTEQSY
+1824 YSTEQLY
-1831 SEGIRVNRANN
+1831 SEGIRVNRAKN
-1842 GWANIILGGD
+1842 GWANIFLGGD

-1864 LIGHRGSNGTSSGS
+1864 LIGHRGANGANSGS
-1878 GGSNGANLTGKI
+1878 GSANGANLTGKI

-1903 GLTLPV
+1903 GLTLP
-1909 AQGELLTWQQR
+1909 ATQGELLTWQQR

-1929 GGSATILNN
+1929 GDSATILNN

-1953 ASMGLVSA
+1953 TSMGLISA

-1968 FRHLDNNGFNSQFVL
+1968 FRHLDDNGFNSQFVL

-1993 RLSSGTTWEPWNYI
+1993 RLSIGTTWNPWNYI
-2007 FDDNHAMI
+2007 FDDNHAMV

-2022 NIGSASNYWATGYIN
+2022 NIGSTSNYWATGYIN
-2037 TLYVAGNAYANGSNR
+2037 TLYVAGNAYANGSKR

-2059 TGTIGSATVPVYS
+2059 SGTIGSATVPVYS

-2083 SGNAATATTAS
+2083 SGNAATATIAS
-2094 KLSRNAGSATKP
+2094 SANKLNTSAGGNTNP
-2106 IYFSGGVPVQ
+2106 IYFTNGVPVRSTASVGSANQ
-2116 CNDTLGVSISGNAAS
+2116 PVYLNNGVITACAGSQSGAEKQQSFKISGSNGTAHWYYLGHLISNGDDSEVIIDIYSGNGYNGAGNQNTHISIFVKDGWQSTRAAANSFGISYLVDHSDVNATSIRVKGLAS
-2131 ATYTT
+2131 ADNIIDLYVY
-2136 QLLGV
+2136 LPWGYS
-2141 NGSNTPYSAVEGNL
+2141 NGYYSIKGYYNTWTHKGTRSTAEPTSGEVQNCVFGAFRAGQVYG
-2155 IRAVWNVKGDSRW
+2155 AVWNDYAEYRQTKKYVQPGYCVIETGKGDLIKSSERLQPGANIVSDTFGFAIGETEQTKTPLAVSGRVLA
-2168 YLKAGTYNCRVNY
+2168 YPYEDRDSYQAGDPVCSGPN
-2181 ADNAGNAD
+2181 G
-2189 TIDGYHASEVYKAA
+2189 TISKMTREEV
-2203 THTINNYSSVNDWVQ
+2203 
-2218 IATINIDGTDLA
+2218 
-2230 MGGFTAILSNR
+2230 R
-2241 EYLDGSSFILT
+2241 EYPERIIGT
-2252 VAIRRNSVT
+2252 VS
-2261 SASCQAFYTPIGS
+2261 
-2274 SSPREITI
+2274 EIP
-2282 RSNDGVNFYIYLKS
+2282 DY
-2296 ELNSWT
+2296 
-2302 TYYNVTK
+2302 
-2309 IMTENKV
+2309 
-2316 IFENTGISS
+2316 
-2325 TNLITGDVLKVTA
+2325 
-2338 TRGGYV
+2338 
-2344 NRAVNANNTKEVWN
+2344 EVW
-2358 DSSYMS
+2358 
-2364 FHWNGQSGQPTWL
+2364 GT
-2377 WGGNNDTNMYVYNP
+2377 GNVK
-2391 SNFRVSYANNAG
+2391 VNNRIWI
-2403 DADTVDGYHASD
+2403 
-2415 LAKKTDVSNSYVKK
+2415 KVK
-2429 AGDTMT
+2429 
-2435 GELKN
+2435 
-2440 SSNDFTLSSN
+2440 
-2450 SNEQRFK
+2450 
-2457 FLNAS
+2457 
-2462 KNKHTVYFYK
+2462 
-2472 GAGTSSTIV
+2472 
-2481 GLWDS
+2481 
-2486 TDGQIWTYN
+2486 
-2495 TSGYFNLDKRV
+2495 
-2506 VIGGYNN
+2506 
-2513 SNYSLSTSSFI
+2513 
-2524 CDSWIRTTG
+2524 
-2533 STGWYN
+2533 
-2539 ETYGGGWHMS
+2539 
-2549 DSTYIRNYNSKH
+2549 
-2561 LYITG
+2561 
-2566 RLGVNCEL
+2566 
-2574 RLWEAGRQITR
+2574 
-2585 AGNSVAWI
+2585 
-2593 NGRDGAL
+2593 
-2600 IRQDSYTGYNPIFS
+2600 
-2614 CKTTNGSWELGPYD
+2614 
-2628 NNILY
+2628 
-2633 FTYGTDSNHKAGK
+2633 
-2646 NSVEHPLRLMPG
+2646 
-2658 KGVLLSGLNYG
+2658 
-2669 TSLPSS
+2669 
-2675 GTNGQVFFKI
+2675 

>member
-1 MANYVKFKQGL
+1 MTNYVKFKQGL

-26 MIYFVIDEHNN
+26 MIYFVIDENNN
-37 GSIYYDTIVDGE
+37 GSIYYDTIVDGKQ
-49 HATKEGTVHRVKFSG
+49 ATKNGTVHRVKFSG

-84 TIEINTST
+84 IIEINTST

-104 VTLSNDDTNLKWTRL
+104 VKLSNDDTNLKWTRL
-119 GNQNGEGFWLKSI
+119 GNQNGGGFWLKSI
-132 KGDVKAPAWFQPNYG
+132 RGQAKAPAWFLPDYS
-147 AGIAFGGGSTKG
+147 AGIAFGGEDTKG
-159 IISVKYNEPSIR
+159 IISVKYSQPGVR

-186 TGAND
+186 TGSNN
-191 KTYDLSKI
+191 KSYDLNGI
-199 GGHSSDSAKLDHNLI
+199 GGHSSDSAKLDHNVT

-221 DATQGGNGTATD
+221 DATNGANGTKTD
-233 LSGSAVDLYLP
+233 LSGPAVNLYLP

-254 ATRFQGNADTSTVA
+254 AS
-268 AKLGK
+268 
-273 GGNTSLPMTFY
+273 
-284 WDGSKGT
+284 
-291 QPTWL
+291 
-296 WGGENGIDMYV
+296 
-307 YNPSN
+307 
-312 FRVAHSV
+312 
-319 NTAGLD
+319 
-325 HDVTFKISK
+325 
-334 VANATTGE
+334 
-342 AGVVTKLTGALLE
+342 
-355 LILPASISGF
+355 
-365 NLIQSTRFQGNA
+365 RFQGNA
-377 DSATVAS
+377 DSATYATS
-384 RANSLFLNPSNRQ
+384 AGYAKGLFLNPETRQ
-397 ENIDYQI
+397 EDMNFNLADA
-404 NSDKYQ
+404 KYIK
-410 SRVTYSLASSIT
+410 RVTYSMATSTT
-422 KTGKPPVGDSHVL
+422 KKNKPPIGDANILS
-435 TFGWDGSGWGAQLA
+435 FGWDNSGYGSQLA
-449 ITADAKPHMAIR
+449 IQNGSAGHLAVR
-461 GATVDEK
+461 GS
-468 GVSIWDETWS
+468 VSTNGASSWGEWS

-503 SSMETKPTFNTAYT
+503 SSTETKPTFNTAYT

-561 KIGGNGDIF
+561 KIGGDGNIF
-570 FATGYDDATLK
+570 FATGGNDATLK
-581 IYGQTNTDFGVET
+581 IYGQNNTKFGTET
-594 IVIQTCFDNR
+594 IAIQTCFDNE
-604 DPQTSEYTTQYANRC
+604 DPQTSGYTTQYAERC

-625 RGGQVYIGKNLTTPG
+625 KGGQVYIGKNLTTLG
-640 DIGYKLLV
+640 DTGYKLFV
-648 GGNQWIEGN
+648 DGNQWTSGN
-657 LVFKGAKEI
+657 
-666 KFIGSKQ
+666 Q
-673 TYSMIRFIDN
+673 
-683 TSDAYGNGISIGG
+683 
-696 GGSTV
+696 
-701 IGAGESA
+701 
-708 MSYVTNGGD
+708 
-717 ERLFLLSDG
+717 
-726 AINIEAGGDT
+726 
-736 ISNRKGLQVTSDGHI
+736 
-751 LPIKAENSNPN
+751 
-762 AQDLGS
+762 
-768 AADYWRNLYI
+768 W
-778 NNITLQGQ
+778 
-786 VGNRLVWTNGS
+786 
-797 KILQAGYHY
+797 
-806 ADTDRIAINTAGRQ
+806 
-820 GYNFYVNGSS
+820 VNGSL
-830 YFSSN
+830 FFTDITGN
-835 TYIHRNYFLNNPSTG
+835 TADTG
-850 AGELVLTALGYK
+850 TSLKGVYGRIGGDDGWRIAGGA
-862 SAGYPVYNDPEF
+862 SA
-874 AKGANGISVYNNSS
+874 
-888 NGVVTHA
+888 
-895 IVSDA
+895 
-900 SSGNSSGK
+900 
-908 ILKIT
+908 
-913 HTGSGS
+913 
-919 PGFGGFVQYISSR
+919 
-932 ANAIFIQIFRAKI
+932 ANA
-945 PTGRNVA
+945 
-952 TASNSMGDNYKDEW
+952 
-966 LTPTTGTGRW
+966 
-976 EWYARRVICGASGTF
+976 
-991 STGGYVYIKDGAA
+991 
-1004 PTASSP
+1004 
-1010 LVWYLSYCN
+1010 
-1019 VIDITKGN
+1019 
-1027 YDGLRTRYSDFV
+1027 
-1039 IYDSG
+1039 
-1044 EDGKDNKTPI
+1044 
-1054 NDKYVAKIV
+1054 
-1063 AKTSNGTTFTLR
+1063 
-1075 GLNGAGNELADAVLT
+1075 
-1090 IPNAGSGKAGLI
+1090 
-1102 TDAAQTIYGEKTL
+1102 
-1115 TSNLRFANVTTG
+1115 
-1127 TRGIVGTIADNNYW
+1127 
-1141 RVVGR
+1141 
-1146 ADKTNEGYL
+1146 GYL
-1155 EIATGDDANEPIYMR
+1155 EIATGDDMNEPIYVR
-1170 QYSGVFGTVKRTFT
+1170 QYGGGGNWNGYVSLARTFT
-1184 ILDGSGCSRAPEL
+1184 LLDAAGRSRAPEL

-1202 VHVNSKLNQSTAIA
+1202 VHVNSLLDQSVAIA

-1262 WFGSHNTAMIRMT
+1262 WFGSHNAAMIRMT
-1275 TIDGWAPLL
+1275 TIDNWAPLL

-1291 YWVLGHYNNGGEF
+1291 YWVLGHYNNGGDF

-1313 ANSNLEGTSGAKNDL
+1313 ANSNLEGTSGAKNNL

-1359 YIKSNGEAVACT
+1359 YIKSNGEAVACS

-1461 NLGIDGNEIMARNN
+1461 NLGIDGNEIIARNN

-1516 SENAGNSGNVALEL
+1516 SENAGNNGNVALEL

-1547 YFRTNWVGEKKATY
+1547 YFRTNWVGEKKTTY
-1561 AKNTLIID
+1561 AKNALIIN
-1569 NTTGSA
+1569 NTTGAA
-1575 SIPYLAIGQEERN
+1575 SLPYLAIGQEERN

-1629 KMNTNWLNVNR
+1629 KMSTNWLNVNR
-1640 GTSQTD
+1640 GNSQTD
-1646 GGITLYGGDVNY
+1646 GGITLYGGDINY
-1658 GIIFRTTKNQ
+1658 GIIFRTTKDQ

-1723 GSWLDGQRYNY
+1723 SSWLDGQRYNC
-1734 GGYNLLDATN
+1734 GGYNLLDATD
-1744 SESYW
+1744 SGSYW

-1754 TNTNTKKWFSFGILA
+1754 TNTNTKKWFSFGILST
-1769 NSFYLIGSSTNRT
+1769 SFYLIGSSTNRA

-1808 NTSKTVINGR
+1808 STSKTVINGR

-1878 GGSNGANLTGKI
+1878 GGLNGANLTGKI

-1953 ASMGLVSA
+1953 ASMGLISA

-1993 RLSSGTTWEPWNYI
+1993 RLSSGTTWKPWNYI
-2007 FDDNHAMI
+2007 FDDNHAMV
-2015 PASNNVY
+2015 PASNNAY
-2022 NIGSASNYWATGYIN
+2022 NIGSTSNYWATGYIN
-2037 TLYVAGNAYANGSNR
+2037 TLYVAGNAYANGSKR

-2059 TGTIGSATVPVYS
+2059 SGTIGSATVPVYS

-2141 NGSNTPYSAVEGNL
+2141 QNNGSNTPYSAIEGNL
-2155 IRAVWNVKGDSRW
+2155 IRAVWNVKSDSRW

-2189 TIDGYHASEVYKAA
+2189 T
-2203 THTINNYSSVNDWVQ
+2203 
-2218 IATINIDGTDLA
+2218 
-2230 MGGFTAILSNR
+2230 
-2241 EYLDGSSFILT
+2241 
-2252 VAIRRNSVT
+2252 
-2261 SASCQAFYTPIGS
+2261 
-2274 SSPREITI
+2274 
-2282 RSNDGVNFYIYLKS
+2282 
-2296 ELNSWT
+2296 
-2302 TYYNVTK
+2302 
-2309 IMTENKV
+2309 
-2316 IFENTGISS
+2316 
-2325 TNLITGDVLKVTA
+2325 
-2338 TRGGYV
+2338 
-2344 NRAVNANNTKEVWN
+2344 
-2358 DSSYMS
+2358 
-2364 FHWNGQSGQPTWL
+2364 
-2377 WGGNNDTNMYVYNP
+2377 
-2391 SNFRVSYANNAG
+2391 
-2403 DADTVDGYHASD
+2403 VDGYHAADLFSGGYKTTLDLSALNNNLYYPVTGVSIPANGYHKIKVSVHLNSGTKPSWATHNSGFTTNVELYTTAYGWGTTHGETIVLNDSYNFTNCGQVVGFTQNGNTSTPVLWLRGGGQYFVECDYNASWTIRTSLYYTQGSSSD
-2415 LAKKTDVSNSYVKK
+2415 TYHQTVEPQSSYPGFK
-2429 AGDTMT
+2429 AGD
-2435 GELKN
+2435 GRAIN
-2440 SSNDFTLSSN
+2440 
-2450 SNEQRFK
+2450 
-2457 FLNAS
+2457 
-2462 KNKHTVYFYK
+2462 
-2472 GAGTSSTIV
+2472 G
-2481 GLWDS
+2481 
-2486 TDGQIWTYN
+2486 
-2495 TSGYFNLDKRV
+2495 
-2506 VIGGYNN
+2506 VI
-2513 SNYSLSTSSFI
+2513 
-2524 CDSWIRTTG
+2524 
-2533 STGWYN
+2533 
-2539 ETYGGGWHMS
+2539 
-2549 DSTYIRNYNSKH
+2549 
-2561 LYITG
+2561 
-2566 RLGVNCEL
+2566 
-2574 RLWEAGRQITR
+2574 R
-2585 AGNSVAWI
+2585 AGQVYGAVWNDYAEYRQTKECIQPGYCVIETGKGDLIKSSERLQPGANIVSDTFGFAI
-2593 NGRDGAL
+2593 GETEQTKTPLAVSGRVLAYPYED
-2600 IRQDSYTGYNPIFS
+2600 RDSYQAGDPVCSGPNGTISKMTREEVREYPDRIIGTVSEIPDYEIWGTGNV
-2614 CKTTNGSWELGPYD
+2614 KV
-2628 NNILY
+2628 NNRIWI
-2633 FTYGTDSNHKAGK
+2633 KVK
-2646 NSVEHPLRLMPG
+2646 
-2658 KGVLLSGLNYG
+2658 
-2669 TSLPSS
+2669 
-2675 GTNGQVFFKI
+2675 

>member
-26 MIYFVIDEHNN
+26 MIYFVIDENNN
-37 GSIYYDTIVDGE
+37 GSIYYDTIVDGKQ
-49 HATKEGTVHRVKFSG
+49 ATKKGTVHRVKFSG

-84 TIEINTST
+84 SIEINTST

-104 VTLSNDDTNLKWTRL
+104 VTLTNDDTNLKWTRL

-132 KGDVKAPAWFQPNYG
+132 KGDVKAPAWFQSNYG
-147 AGIAFGGGSTKG
+147 AGVAFGGGSTKG
-159 IISVKYNEPSIR
+159 IISVKYNEPSVR

-177 DAPVWYFTI
+177 DTPVWYFTI

-191 KTYDLSKI
+191 KTYDLNGI
-199 GGHSSDSAKLDHNLI
+199 GGHSSDSAKLDHNVT

-221 DATQGGNGTATD
+221 NATIGGSGTTTD
-233 LSGSAVDLYLP
+233 LSGAAVDLYLP
-244 TKISGFDLLQ
+244 TKMSGFDLLQ
-254 ATRFQGNADTSTVA
+254 ATRFQGTADNADTVDYFHVA
-268 AKLGK
+268 EEKYKYETTKA
-273 GGNTSLPMTFY
+273 
-284 WDGSKGT
+284 
-291 QPTWL
+291 QPTSGADWC
-296 WGGENGIDMYV
+296 I
-307 YNPSN
+307 
-312 FRVAHSV
+312 
-319 NTAGLD
+319 
-325 HDVTFKISK
+325 KISTPDW
-334 VANATTGE
+334 N
-342 AGVVTKLTGALLE
+342 
-355 LILPASISGF
+355 
-365 NLIQSTRFQGNA
+365 STSETIYLSAQGNN
-377 DSATVAS
+377 SWGTIILKTGSRQNNWWGYATNYNGTGIIGVYK
-384 RANSLFLNPSNRQ
+384 LVT
-397 ENIDYQI
+397 
-404 NSDKYQ
+404 NSDDVYIKVDGAYT
-410 SRVTYSLASSIT
+410 SVRIRTTFNPTISIPT
-422 KTGKPPVGDSHVL
+422 AIPDYKFTSVPWQGGFFSNAIYTDTL
-435 TFGWDGSGWGAQLA
+435 TF
-449 ITADAKPHMAIR
+449 ITPK
-461 GATVDEK
+461 
-468 GVSIWDETWS
+468 
-478 TVLDSSNYTSY
+478 
-489 INNYYWANVKVSTA
+489 YWANIPISDNLKTD
-503 SSMETKPTFNTAYT
+503 TQPTFNTAYV

-523 TGKTGWWND
+523 TGNTGWWNE
-532 TYSGGIAMEDK
+532 THHGGITMEDD

-555 IPNGSL
+555 IPKGSL

-570 FATGYDDATLK
+570 FATGDDNATLK
-581 IYGQTNTDFGVET
+581 IYGQTNTEYGTET
-594 IVIQTCFDNR
+594 IAIQTCFDNQ
-604 DPQTSEYTTQYANRC
+604 DPQTSGHTTQYASRC

-625 RGGQVYIGKNLTTPG
+625 RGGQVYIGKNLTAVG
-640 DIGYKLLV
+640 DTGYKLLV

-835 TYIHRNYFLNNPSTG
+835 TYIHRNHFLNNPSTG

-874 AKGANGISVYNNSS
+874 AKGANGILVYNNSN

-952 TASNSMGDNYKDEW
+952 TTSNSMGDNYKDEW

-991 STGGYVYIKDGAA
+991 STGGHIYIKDGAV

-1039 IYDSG
+1039 TYDSG

-1063 AKTSNGTTFTLR
+1063 TKTSNGTTFTLR

-1090 IPNAGSGKAGLI
+1090 IPNAGNGKAGLI
-1102 TDAAQTIYGEKTL
+1102 TNAAQGIYGEKTL
-1115 TSNLRFANVTTG
+1115 YSDLRFANVSTG
-1127 TRGIVGTIADNNYW
+1127 TRGIIGTIADNDFW

-1146 ADKTNEGYL
+1146 ASATDSGYL
-1155 EIATGDDANEPIYMR
+1155 EIATGDGATEPIYVR
-1170 QYSGVFGTVKRTFT
+1170 QYTGIFGTLKRTFT
-1184 ILDGSGCSRAPEL
+1184 VLDESGRSRASEL

-1202 VHVNSKLNQSTAIA
+1202 IHVNSKLDQNAAIA
-1216 DISYQFQVTG
+1216 DIGYQFQVTG
-1226 TSNFTDTVNISG
+1226 TSNFTDSVDISG
-1238 VTNHHNNIQIDAN
+1238 VTTHHNSIQMDAN
-1251 YSIARPGRGSN
+1251 YSFSKPGHSVN
-1262 WFGSHNTAMIRMT
+1262 WNQSHSMAMIRIT
-1275 TIDGWAPLL
+1275 TVNGWTPIL
-1284 AQRATNG
+1284 AQKSSTG
-1291 YWVLGHYNNGGEF
+1291 YWTLGHWDLNNFKDEWVIGFLSDTNLSGV
-1304 NDQWIFGYL
+1304 
-1313 ANSNLEGTSGAKNDL
+1313 ANAKNDL
-1328 STKYRM
+1328 TTKYRI
-1334 RNVGGEKNILF
+1334 RNVGGEKNLIF
-1345 STYNAQIGSSTNPV
+1345 ASYNTQVGSSTNPV
-1359 YIKSNGEAVACT
+1359 YIKSNGEAAACS

-1398 GHYVTSNQVGIN
+1398 NHYVTSSQVGIN
-1410 ASSSKNY
+1410 ASSSKDY

-1444 VGLNGAGSL
+1444 VGLNAAGSL

-1461 NLGIDGNEIMARNN
+1461 NLGIDGNEVMARNN

-1516 SENAGNSGNVALEL
+1516 SESAGSNGNVALEL

-1547 YFRTNWVGEKKATY
+1547 YFRTNWVGEKKTTY
-1561 AKNTLIID
+1561 AKNALIID
-1569 NTTGSA
+1569 NTTGAA
-1575 SIPYLAIGQEERN
+1575 SIPYLAIGQEARN

-1611 YPDTNNTRE
+1611 YPDANNVRE

-1640 GTSQTD
+1640 GCYSED
-1646 GGITLYGGDVNY
+1646 GGITLYGGDINY
-1658 GIIFRTTKNQ
+1658 GIIFRTTKSQ

-1679 TYFTMSNSAGRG
+1679 TYFTMSNSANRG
-1691 WIFKRWGV
+1691 WIFKRYGS

-1714 GHIRAASTG
+1714 GHIRAASSG
-1723 GSWLDGQRYNY
+1723 SSWLDGQRYNY

-1754 TNTNTKKWFSFGILA
+1754 TNTNTKKWFSFGILST
-1769 NSFYLIGSSTNRT
+1769 SFYLIGSSTNRA

-1808 NTSKTVINGR
+1808 STSKTVINGR

-1864 LIGHRGSNGTSSGS
+1864 LIGHRGSNGTNSGS
-1878 GGSNGANLTGKI
+1878 GNANGANLAGKI

-1903 GLTLPV
+1903 GLTLP
-1909 AQGELLTWQQR
+1909 ATQGELLTWQQR
-1920 PIMAQLPAQ
+1920 PIMAQLPTQ
-1929 GGSATILNN
+1929 GSSATILNN

-1953 ASMGLVSA
+1953 ASMGLISA

-1983 PLNHNGQAAW
+1983 PLDHNGQAAW
-1993 RLSSGTTWEPWNYI
+1993 RLSSGTTWKPWNYI
-2007 FDDNHAMI
+2007 FDDNHAMV

-2022 NIGSASNYWATGYIN
+2022 NIGSTSNYWATGYIN
-2037 TLYVAGNAYANGSNR
+2037 TLYVAENAYANGSKR

-2059 TGTIGSATVPVYS
+2059 SGTIGSATVPVYS

-2083 SGNAATATTAS
+2083 SGNAATATVAS
-2094 KLSRNAGSATKP
+2094 SANKLNTSAGGNTNP
-2106 IYFSGGVPVQ
+2106 IYFTNGVPVRSTASVGSANQ
-2116 CNDTLGVSISGNAAS
+2116 PVYLNNGVITACAGSQSGTEKQQSFKITGA
-2131 ATYTT
+2131 
-2136 QLLGV
+2136 
-2141 NGSNTPYSAVEGNL
+2141 NGTAHWYYLGNL
-2155 IRAVWNVKGDSRW
+2155 ISNGDNSEVIIDIYSGNGYNGAGNQNTHISIFVKDGWQSTRAAANSFGISYLVDHSDVNATSIKVKGLASADNIIDLYVYLPWSYSDGYYSIKGYYNTWAHKGTRSTAEPTSGEVQNCVFGAFRAGQVYGAVWNDYAEYRRTKKYVQPGYCVIETGKGDLIKSSERLQPGANIVSDTFGFAIGETEQTKTPLAVSGRVLA
-2168 YLKAGTYNCRVNY
+2168 YPYEDRDSYQAGDPVCSGPN
-2181 ADNAGNAD
+2181 G
-2189 TIDGYHASEVYKAA
+2189 TISKMTREEV
-2203 THTINNYSSVNDWVQ
+2203 
-2218 IATINIDGTDLA
+2218 
-2230 MGGFTAILSNR
+2230 R
-2241 EYLDGSSFILT
+2241 EYPERIIGT
-2252 VAIRRNSVT
+2252 VS
-2261 SASCQAFYTPIGS
+2261 
-2274 SSPREITI
+2274 EIP
-2282 RSNDGVNFYIYLKS
+2282 DY
-2296 ELNSWT
+2296 
-2302 TYYNVTK
+2302 
-2309 IMTENKV
+2309 
-2316 IFENTGISS
+2316 
-2325 TNLITGDVLKVTA
+2325 
-2338 TRGGYV
+2338 
-2344 NRAVNANNTKEVWN
+2344 EVW
-2358 DSSYMS
+2358 
-2364 FHWNGQSGQPTWL
+2364 GT
-2377 WGGNNDTNMYVYNP
+2377 GNVK
-2391 SNFRVSYANNAG
+2391 VNNRIWI
-2403 DADTVDGYHASD
+2403 
-2415 LAKKTDVSNSYVKK
+2415 KVK
-2429 AGDTMT
+2429 
-2435 GELKN
+2435 
-2440 SSNDFTLSSN
+2440 
-2450 SNEQRFK
+2450 
-2457 FLNAS
+2457 
-2462 KNKHTVYFYK
+2462 
-2472 GAGTSSTIV
+2472 
-2481 GLWDS
+2481 
-2486 TDGQIWTYN
+2486 
-2495 TSGYFNLDKRV
+2495 
-2506 VIGGYNN
+2506 
-2513 SNYSLSTSSFI
+2513 
-2524 CDSWIRTTG
+2524 
-2533 STGWYN
+2533 
-2539 ETYGGGWHMS
+2539 
-2549 DSTYIRNYNSKH
+2549 
-2561 LYITG
+2561 
-2566 RLGVNCEL
+2566 
-2574 RLWEAGRQITR
+2574 
-2585 AGNSVAWI
+2585 
-2593 NGRDGAL
+2593 
-2600 IRQDSYTGYNPIFS
+2600 
-2614 CKTTNGSWELGPYD
+2614 
-2628 NNILY
+2628 
-2633 FTYGTDSNHKAGK
+2633 
-2646 NSVEHPLRLMPG
+2646 
-2658 KGVLLSGLNYG
+2658 
-2669 TSLPSS
+2669 
-2675 GTNGQVFFKI
+2675 